1 MPFGLLSF
9 GKRNAIEHP
18 TLQTKPPTLRRH
30 SLGWS
35 RNPPSP
41 RTSAEARGTFLHLC
55 LLASQSQ
62 LRTLPLNSAEDYM
75 KIALQPIGTGHDNVH
90 IIVERS
96 RWCPLNFSGFNVHN
110 LDRDVSKQRAR
121 NVPLASTDVIVE
133 GRLRDD
139 PKEGLRRS
147 LVPTELIEK

>member
-1 MPFGLLSF
+1 MF
-9 GKRNAIEHP
+9 
-18 TLQTKPPTLRRH
+18 
-30 SLGWS
+30 
-35 RNPPSP
+35 
-41 RTSAEARGTFLHLC
+41 ARVPITAADF
-55 LLASQSQ
+55 A
-62 LRTLPLNSAEDYM
+62 LNSAEDHM
-75 KIALQPIGTGHDNVH
+75 KIALQPIGTGRDNVL

-96 RWCPLNFSGFNVHN
+96 RWYPLNFSGFKVRS